1 MWANELSTKHDSRTG
16 KRDRLIDRNGSREVS
31 FANTYPVGK
40 ASKQKIM
47 SICGHENRILQSEET
62 DLRMDVPPP
71 LPLVPTQNIAK

>member
-16 KRDRLIDRNGSREVS
+16 KRDRLFDRNGSREVS

-47 SICGHENRILQSEET
+47 SICGHVNRISQSGENRPSDGCYSTLTSRSYT
-62 DLRMDVPPP
+62 
-71 LPLVPTQNIAK
+71 